1 MIDARDYDSTEDLAE
16 AMDHERDIN
25 LLKAT
30 RKRISEVITF
40 IASATTALEFL
51 ERDVE
56 KLELKIRA
64 YEQKVVKDGK
74 NYKRWEYDKSEWY
87 APRDH

>member
-30 RKRISEVITF
+30 RKRIVDVKNF
-40 IASATTALEFL
+40 IVSATAALEFL
-51 ERDVE
+51 KRDAE
-56 KLELKIRA
+56 KLELKIRE
-64 YEQKVVKDGK
+64 YEQKVVNNGK
-74 NYKRWEYDKSEWY
+74 NYKRWEYDQSEWY

>member
-51 ERDVE
+51 ERDAE

-64 YEQKVVKDGK
+64 YEQKVVDNGK
-74 NYKRWEYDKSEWY
+74 NYKRWEYDQSEWY